1 MSETDPPTAS
11 AEFHFPP
18 ANLPEPM
25 PQAPPRKPWRLGAL
39 IAAVIVL
46 AALSTYLWLV
56 NSQWQDQNDQL
67 REQAAALSAQVDELY
82 QANATLESQVE
93 ALGEERDGATATVTD
108 LADSQAN
115 ARDES
120 AFLSEIVDSAFE
132 CADAQSNHITH
143 LENSSRYTASSL
155 AAEGRAVAEYC
166 AGVNDT
172 YEEYRAKESTK

>member
-1 MSETDPPTAS
+1 MSEPDRPPAS
-11 AEFHFPP
+11 AEFHFPSV
-18 ANLPEPM
+18 NLPEPK
-25 PQAPPRKPWRLGAL
+25 PQTPPRKRSS
-39 IAAVIVL
+39 L
-46 AALSTYLWLV
+46 AALIVAVVALAALAAYLWFV
-56 NSQWQDQNDQL
+56 NSQWQDQNDRL
-67 REQAAALSAQVDELY
+67 RDQAAVLSTQVDEIR

-93 ALGEERDGATATVTD
+93 ALVEERDGATATVTD

-155 AAEGRAVAEYC
+155 AAEGRDISEFC
-166 AGVNDT
+166 SGVNDA
-172 YEEYRAKESTK
+172 YEEYRAKESTN